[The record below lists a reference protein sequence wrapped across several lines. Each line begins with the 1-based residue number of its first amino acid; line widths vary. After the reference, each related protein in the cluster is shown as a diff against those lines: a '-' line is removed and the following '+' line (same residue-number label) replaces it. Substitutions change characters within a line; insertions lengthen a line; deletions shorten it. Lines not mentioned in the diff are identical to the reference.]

1 MLKKLLLLS
10 CCIMVLS
17 NSANTIKAKESDQY
31 KNYSIKSVRK
41 LEKELQKIK
50 TKKDKEILLK
60 KTKPEVLEKHLEKLT
75 EESLQAVE
83 QIENDVQTQKE
94 ADKIA
99 RESDLISSI
108 SINEKNDE
116 EGTYNKETEIKLE
129 NGCAVKFISED
140 KPEQNLLT
148 DLLQGTMYCHSLIG
162 PKNYGDRR
170 FTGVCEL
177 DYALY
182 PKAELRMRIGYNI
195 NKKKKI
201 YGRYIKSYNDSSE
214 NVLSGQ
220 TVTHKTPEFT
230 KKASNKTNVSGK
242 GIFYGKFKVVGKT
255 ALTYKYQLN
264 INVKVLNYYS
274 KSARLEHKTSSKI
287 L

>member
-10 CCIMVLS
+10 CCIMILS
-17 NSANTIKAKESDQY
+17 NSANSIKAEESDQH
-31 KNYSIKSVRK
+31 KNYDIKSVQK
-41 LEKELQKIK
+41 LEKEL
-50 TKKDKEILLK
+50 KKVKSKHDKEELMK
-60 KTKPEVLEKHLEKLT
+60 KTKPEVLEKHMDNLT
-75 EESLQAVE
+75 KESLDIVE
-83 QIENDVQTQKE
+83 QVENDALTQSE

-99 RESDLISSI
+99 KENKLIRSI
-108 SINEKNDE
+108 SINEKNNA
-116 EGTYNKETEIKLE
+116 EGTYKKETNIKLE
-129 NGCAVKFISED
+129 NGCAVNFVSED
-140 KPEQNLLT
+140 ESEQNLFT
-148 DLLQGTMYCHSLIG
+148 ELLQGTMYCHSLIG

-177 DYALY
+177 EYALY

-195 NKKKKI
+195 SKNKKI
-201 YGRYIKSYNDSSE
+201 YGRYIKSYNDNNE

-220 TVTHKTPEFT
+220 TVTHNTPEFT

-242 GIFYGKFKVVGKT
+242 GVFYGKFKVVGKT
-255 ALTYKYQLN
+255 ALTYKYQLK

-274 KSARLEHKTSSKI
+274 KSARLEHRTSSKI

>member
-17 NSANTIKAKESDQY
+17 SSTNTIKAKESDQY
-31 KNYSIKSVRK
+31 KNYNIKSVHK
-41 LEKELQKIK
+41 LEKELQKVK
-50 TKKDKEILLK
+50 TKKDKENLLK
-60 KTKPEVLEKHLEKLT
+60 ETKPEVLEKHMEKLT

-162 PKNYGDRR
+162 PKDYGDRR

-182 PKAELRMRIGYNI
+182 PKA
-195 NKKKKI
+195 
-201 YGRYIKSYNDSSE
+201 
-214 NVLSGQ
+214 
-220 TVTHKTPEFT
+220 
-230 KKASNKTNVSGK
+230 
-242 GIFYGKFKVVGKT
+242 
-255 ALTYKYQLN
+255 
-264 INVKVLNYYS
+264 
-274 KSARLEHKTSSKI
+274 
-287 L
+287 